1 MTWAIAIGAWW
12 VLSVPI
18 GCLAV
23 RWLVPTASRGVGATT
38 MFLSPT
44 NSNSSARRAPK
55 PSETPACVSFDG

>member
-1 MTWAIAIGAWW
+1 MTWALCIVVWW

-23 RWLVPTASRGVGATT
+23 RWLVPTAPRGVGATT

-44 NSNSSARRAPK
+44 NSNSGARRAPI
-55 PSETPACVSFDG
+55 PSETPARVSFDG